1 MRIKENLTV
10 LMPLVVLILV
20 MFSGAIIASP
30 NAVMAASISEGSTL
44 PEFKMDLT
52 SKPDMLNYLGIESGT
67 EFSLFQITAKLIVIE
82 FFSVV
87 CPACLKNAPNVNKL
101 YDIISNDADL
111 NKDVKL
117 VGIAVGNDDKLVNI
131 YKNKF
136 DVKFPLVADP
146 KEEIDTRLGY
156 MSTPTIILAD
166 KRGTVLYMHEGI
178 IDDID
183 AVLEVVRFHAK

>member
-10 LMPLVVLILV
+10 LMSFVLVLV
-20 MFSGAIIASP
+20 MVVGATFASA
-30 NAVMAASISEGSTL
+30 NAVAATPISEGSTL
-44 PEFKMDLT
+44 PEFKMDLA
-52 SKPDMLNYLGIESGT
+52 SQPDMLKYLGIGSGR
-67 EFSLFQITAKLIVIE
+67 EFSLSQIRAKLILID
-82 FFSVV
+82 FFSAL

-117 VGIAVGNDDKLVNI
+117 VGIAVGDDDKLVNI
-131 YKNKF
+131 YKNNF
-136 DVKFPLVADP
+136 GVNFPLVADP
-146 KEEIDTRLGY
+146 KEEIDSRLGY

-166 KRGTVLYMHEGI
+166 KKGAVLYMHEGI

-183 AVLEVVRFHAK
+183 AVLEVIRIFHSK